1 MTIAETK
8 LSTFLTHTFIVLTFC
23 IGSNTFANQK
33 IDSSQYL
40 EYFQQGDYHSALAG
54 FQSLS
59 DQNPLATELKFYHGR
74 SLFRDGQL
82 EAAQAVLEDFVSLE
96 PDHSNGFLVLGSVRI
111 NRVNEVSIFKKVGL
125 AKAGIAAWRT
135 AAALDPSNV
144 EARYGVVSFLFNAP
158 SIVGGDPEQAVLELE
173 NLRQLSPAY
182 AQLVDAEIHFKA
194 ERFETAEKVLDAA
207 SKQISDR
214 AFPTI
219 IQASYFYQQ
228 GKYTQAIDKVADY
241 RQRSKA
247 WNDPGDAQVGLMAGN
262 IFAAINDQNRARSEF
277 SKALSQNPP
286 KHIRQKIEDALK
298 AL

>member
-40 EYFQQGDYHSALAG
+40 EYFQQGYYHSALAG

-59 DQNPLATELKFYHGR
+59 DQNPLATELKFYYGR

-125 AKAGIAAWRT
+125 AKAGIGAWHT
-135 AAALDPSNV
+135 AADLDQSNV
-144 EARYGVVSFLFNAP
+144 
-158 SIVGGDPEQAVLELE
+158 
-173 NLRQLSPAY
+173 
-182 AQLVDAEIHFKA
+182 QLV
-194 ERFETAEKVLDAA
+194 L
-207 SKQISDR
+207 
-214 AFPTI
+214 
-219 IQASYFYQQ
+219 
-228 GKYTQAIDKVADY
+228 
-241 RQRSKA
+241 
-247 WNDPGDAQVGLMAGN
+247 L
-262 IFAAINDQNRARSEF
+262 
-277 SKALSQNPP
+277 L
-286 KHIRQKIEDALK
+286 LK
-298 AL
+298 TYLLEMNHQEQCFRITFVPLCYCSNLLLHL